1 MWCRTPPLL
10 APALA
15 LAFASGC
22 PKKTAEPDR
31 EERLTTAEAREA
43 LEESANADQAMRVT
57 GGTIEITTS
66 FTIGGAVEAAAQELA
81 DFYASQLACAEVT
94 VSGATLTVEY
104 GANGTCT
111 HRGQSYTGTHSVT
124 VSRNDD
130 SDVVVS
136 HTWDRLSNGVVEVSG
151 DAEVT
156 WSLDDPSRHVVHEL
170 RWTSLRDGR
179 EGTGTGDRVQRP
191 LAGGIEE
198 GFSVDGGR
206 TWRGA
211 AGTWQ
216 LDIEA
221 VEMRWVDPI
230 PQSGRYVLETP
241 KGRSIELS
249 FTRLDDDTIRATLAS
264 GDRSF
269 SYEVT
274 SAGVADAS

>member
-1 MWCRTPPLL
+1 MWRRALPLL
-10 APALA
+10 GLS
-15 LAFASGC
+15 LVFASGC
-22 PKKTAEPDR
+22 PRKGGEPAAA

-43 LEESANADQAMRVT
+43 LEESATADQAMRVT

-104 GANGTCT
+104 GAHGTCT

-124 VSRNDD
+124 ISRNED
-130 SDVVVS
+130 SEVVVE

-151 DAEVT
+151 EAEVT
-156 WSLDDPSRHVVHEL
+156 WNLADPSRHVVHEL

-206 TWRGA
+206 SWRGA
-211 AGTWQ
+211 AGTWE

-230 PQSGRYVLETP
+230 PQAGRYVLETP

-249 FTRLDDDTIRATLAS
+249 FTRIDEDTIRATLAS

-274 SAGVADAS
+274 SAGVADAT